1 MIWGSNLGI
10 TKGKTNYGTS
20 KKELA
25 GHQRREH
32 VGTAEEA
39 RVWVSEAAWP
49 SGSLPGDL
57 RYRCERKEARWKTEG
72 IRFPAPAGSLGCDVI
87 GLLAFLPWERD
98 MRTRSTLPIVLVTN
112 QSTVP
117 PQLTPGNQ

>member
-1 MIWGSNLGI
+1 M
-10 TKGKTNYGTS
+10 
-20 KKELA
+20 ED
-25 GHQRREH
+25 R
-32 VGTAEEA
+32 
-39 RVWVSEAAWP
+39 
-49 SGSLPGDL
+49 
-57 RYRCERKEARWKTEG
+57 G
-72 IRFPAPAGSLGCDVI
+72 IRFSAPAGSLGCDVI